1 MRNSHR
7 YGVPMS
13 PAEAQAA
20 ASERQSRGIA
30 KVGDIRPGVDP
41 NGRTERSHNTDTFT
55 LFTKIGGNH
64 LLYSAEGWVRAILR
78 LETAGPVAVSTR
90 QDVPPVLSGKGIL
103 LGIDDVTI
111 VLSKGQRLFYSAEA
125 INRVRF
131 ILEPIPWGESLL
143 FASRRGFDRVVDALS
158 PLKRIGKGR

>member
-1 MRNSHR
+1 
-7 YGVPMS
+7 MS
-13 PAEAQAA
+13 PPAPPPEPSQ
-20 ASERQSRGIA
+20 RQMRGITN
-30 KVGDIRPGVDP
+30 VGQVRPGQDP
-41 NGRTERSHNTDTFT
+41 RGRVEHIHNTDTFT

-64 LLYSAEGWVRAILR
+64 LVYSAEGWVRVVLR

-103 LGIDDVTI
+103 LGVDDITL

-125 INRVRF
+125 VNRVRF
-131 ILEPIPWGESLL
+131 VVEPIPWGESLL

-158 PLKRIGKGR
+158 PLQRMIKR